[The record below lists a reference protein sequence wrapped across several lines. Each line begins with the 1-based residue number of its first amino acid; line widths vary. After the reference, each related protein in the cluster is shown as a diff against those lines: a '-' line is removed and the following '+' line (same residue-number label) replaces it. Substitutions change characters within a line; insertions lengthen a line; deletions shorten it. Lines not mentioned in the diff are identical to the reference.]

1 MIQPSSTEPSHAAQD
16 LQTQDL
22 QTQDSLLWDSLKSA
36 IANSSGFQ
44 SWRSE
49 QLSATT
55 AQRSDEQLLR
65 SYIRDTLETL
75 AY

>member
-1 MIQPSSTEPSHAAQD
+1 MTNSST
-16 LQTQDL
+16 
-22 QTQDSLLWDSLKSA
+22 DSVPTLETARDAELWDSLKQA

-49 QLSATT
+49 QSSTT
-55 AQRSDEQLLR
+55 DDASVEKLVRLYLR
-65 SYIRDTLETL
+65 ETLETL

>member
-1 MIQPSSTEPSHAAQD
+1 MANSFSPTSADA
-16 LQTQDL
+16 TQDAE
-22 QTQDSLLWDSLKSA
+22 LWKSLKNA

-49 QLSATT
+49 QRSAIADTS
-55 AQRSDEQLLR
+55 SDEQLVRLYLR
-65 SYIRDTLETL
+65 ETLETL

>member
-1 MIQPSSTEPSHAAQD
+1 MTHSST
-16 LQTQDL
+16 
-22 QTQDSLLWDSLKSA
+22 DSVSATCDTDLWDSLKGA

-49 QLSATT
+49 QSSVAE
-55 AQRSDEQLLR
+55 DESVEKLVRLYLR
-65 SYIRDTLETL
+65 ETLETL